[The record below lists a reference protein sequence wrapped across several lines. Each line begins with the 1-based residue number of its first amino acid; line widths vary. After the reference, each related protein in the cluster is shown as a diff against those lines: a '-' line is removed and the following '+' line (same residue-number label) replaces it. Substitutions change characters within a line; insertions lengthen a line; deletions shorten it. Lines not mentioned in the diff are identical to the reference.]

1 MIILLLFII
10 YWFIAFAIQVG
21 IELVCYHEKDIKQIV
36 AASIFIGW
44 LILPVE
50 IGEVIGYILNKIN
63 NDN

>member
-1 MIILLLFII
+1 MIILCIII
-10 YWFIAFAIQVG
+10 YWFIAFTIQLG
-21 IELVCYHEKDIKQIV
+21 IEIVSDEVKDTKQMV
-36 AASIFIGW
+36 VESIFIGW